1 MRGFVDYRDAAVPDI
16 LAAMEW
22 NGGQRQRRIV
32 VTGAAGMVGSHVADV
47 LLARGDTVVGV
58 DNFLTGSPGNVE
70 HLMAHPGFTLVDADV
85 SMDLGLDGE
94 IDAIMHLASPASPR
108 HFESI
113 PLEILRVGG
122 VGILAMLDLAAR
134 HDARFLFASSSEVYG
149 DPHVHPQ
156 HEGYTGN
163 VHLGGVRACYDESK
177 RFGEAAT
184 NTYHRASGLDTRI
197 VRIFNTYGPRMRPDD
212 GRVVSNFVQQAL
224 AGEPLTVYG
233 DGLQTRSYCF
243 VEDLARGIVALLDS
257 DVTEPVNV
265 GNPTEH
271 TVHFLAQQVIELVG
285 STSEIRHLPLPEH
298 DPTRRRPDITRAT
311 ELLGWS
317 PAVQLDDG
325 LRRTIEHFASIRSD
339 GGAGA

>member
-1 MRGFVDYRDAAVPDI
+1 
-16 LAAMEW
+16 
-22 NGGQRQRRIV
+22 
-32 VTGAAGMVGSHVADV
+32 
-47 LLARGDTVVGV
+47 
-58 DNFLTGSPGNVE
+58 
-70 HLMAHPGFTLVDADV
+70 
-85 SMDLGLDGE
+85 MDLGLDGE

-212 GRVVSNFVQQAL
+212 GRVVSNFSSRRCLVSSRSTAT
-224 AGEPLTVYG
+224 GSR
-233 DGLQTRSYCF
+233 RSYCY
-243 VEDLARGIVALLDS
+243 VEDLARGSLRS
-257 DVTEPVNV
+257 
-265 GNPTEH
+265 
-271 TVHFLAQQVIELVG
+271 
-285 STSEIRHLPLPEH
+285 ST
-298 DPTRRRPDITRAT
+298 
-311 ELLGWS
+311 
-317 PAVQLDDG
+317 
-325 LRRTIEHFASIRSD
+325 
-339 GGAGA
+339 

>member
-1 MRGFVDYRDAAVPDI
+1 
-16 LAAMEW
+16 MEW
-22 NGGQRQRRIV
+22 NGVERQRRIV
-32 VTGAAGMVGSHVADV
+32 VTGVAGMVGSHVADV
-47 LLARGDTVVGV
+47 LLARGDAVVGV
-58 DNFLTGSPGNVE
+58 DNFLTGSRSNVD
-70 HLMAHPGFTLVDADV
+70 HLIAQPHFSLVDADV
-85 SMDLGLDGE
+85 SGELAVDGD
-94 IDAIMHLASPASPR
+94 IDAVMHLASPASPR

-122 VGILAMLDLAAR
+122 IGILAMLDLAAR

-224 AGEPLTVYG
+224 AGEPITVYG
-233 DGLQTRSYCF
+233 DGLQTRSYCY
-243 VEDLARGIVALLDS
+243 VDDLARGIVALLDS

-271 TVHFLAQQVIELVG
+271 TVHFLAQRVIDLVG
-285 STSEIRHLPLPEH
+285 SDSVIQHLPLPEH

-311 ELLGWS
+311 ELLGWQ
-317 PAVQLDDG
+317 PAVDLDDG
-325 LRRTIEHFASIRSD
+325 LRRTIEHFASIRD
-339 GGAGA
+339 AGDLAT

>member
-1 MRGFVDYRDAAVPDI
+1 
-16 LAAMEW
+16 
-22 NGGQRQRRIV
+22 
-32 VTGAAGMVGSHVADV
+32 MVGSHVADV
-47 LLARGDTVVGV
+47 LLARGDAVVGV
-58 DNFLTGSPGNVE
+58 DNFLTGSRSNVD
-70 HLMAHPGFTLVDADV
+70 HLIAQPNFSLIDADV
-85 SMDLGLDGE
+85 SGE
-94 IDAIMHLASPASPR
+94 LEVDSDIDAVMHLASPASPR
-108 HFESI
+108 HFEAI
-113 PLEILRVGG
+113 PIEILRVGG
-122 VGILAMLDLAAR
+122 IGIISMLDLAAR
-134 HDARFLFASSSEVYG
+134 HNARFLFASSSEVYG

-224 AGEPLTVYG
+224 AGEPITVYG
-233 DGLQTRSYCF
+233 DGLQTRSYCY

-271 TVHFLAQQVIELVG
+271 TVHFLAQRVIDLVG
-285 STSEIRHLPLPEH
+285 SDSVIEHLPLPEH

-317 PAVQLDDG
+317 PTVPLDDG
-325 LRRTIEHFASIRSD
+325 LRRTIDHFASIRLG
-339 GGAGA
+339 GGAAT